1 MSFTNAQRTIL
12 VNTGSNGTNVGSIHK
27 YSNVITK
34 DGIVVY
40 AKMKVASKVNA
51 NITNWDDDIETG
63 DPKRFQS
70 RIGSSSSSGGYVVY
84 ELEFL
89 IQLIINRFMFIITI

>member
-1 MSFTNAQRTIL
+1 MSASALAQSFILNLQGQTMSFTNAQRTIL

-27 YSNVITK
+27 YSNVITN

-40 AKMKVASKVNA
+40 AKMKVASKVNV

-63 DPKRFQS
+63 DPKRFQP
-70 RIGSSSSSGGYVVY
+70 RIGSSSSSGG
-84 ELEFL
+84 
-89 IQLIINRFMFIITI
+89 